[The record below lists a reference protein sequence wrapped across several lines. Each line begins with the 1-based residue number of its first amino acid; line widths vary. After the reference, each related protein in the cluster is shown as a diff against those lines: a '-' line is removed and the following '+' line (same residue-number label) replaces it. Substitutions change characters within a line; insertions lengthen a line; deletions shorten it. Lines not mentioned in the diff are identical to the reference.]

1 MTIHEVNW
9 IRSCNHKLCPTL
21 RKHALE
27 WYRPARHMPCFL
39 QKPFKE
45 AKQRLQ
51 KIPVIVQLEETR
63 SPEHTARLVA
73 ESARCR
79 LNKELPLINAF
90 STEVNAKNLEM
101 LVKDGNVKKVWYDG
115 EVRAVLD
122 TAASATHYTDL
133 WNNEITGKG
142 ITVAVLDTGI
152 HDHPDLE
159 GRIVAFKDLIKQK
172 DKPYDDNGHGTHVAG
187 DIASNGSQSEYR
199 YRGPAPDAG
208 LVGVKVLN
216 SIGSGSLSTV
226 IEGIQWCIDN
236 KDTYRIKVINL
247 SLGSNATQSYKND
260 PVCQAVEKAWN
271 AGITV
276 CAAAGNSGPESRTI
290 NSPGI
295 DPIIITVGALDD
307 INTENPGDDKV
318 ADFSSRGPTNDDLVK
333 PDIVA
338 PGVNIV
344 SLRAPGSTLDKQKK
358 KARVGKWYTSLSGT
372 SMATPIC
379 AGIVAQMLQAN
390 PNLTPEQ
397 VKTKLM
403 KTARSYPDIDANIQ
417 GAGLINA
424 YDAVRTE

>member
-1 MTIHEVNW
+1 MTINEVSW
-9 IRSCNHKLCPTL
+9 IRSCNHKFCPTL
-21 RKHALE
+21 RKYALE
-27 WYRPARHMPCFL
+27 WYRPARHMPCFM
-39 QKPFKE
+39 QKPFRE

-63 SPEHTARLVA
+63 NHEYAARSVA

-79 LNKELPLINAF
+79 LHRELPLINAF
-90 STEVNAKNLEM
+90 STEVNAKSLEK
-101 LVKDGNVKKVWYDG
+101 LVKDAKVKRVWYDG

-122 TAASATHYTDL
+122 TAASTTHCADL
-133 WNNEITGKG
+133 WNEEITGKG
-142 ITVAVLDTGI
+142 VAVAVLDTGI
-152 HDHPDLE
+152 YDHPDLE
-159 GRIVAFKDLIKQK
+159 GRIVAFKDLVKQK

-187 DIASNGSQSEYR
+187 DIGSNGSQSEYR
-199 YRGPAPDAG
+199 YKGPAPDAA

-216 SIGSGSLSTV
+216 SLGSGSLSTV

-236 KDTYRIKVINL
+236 KDAYGIKVINL

-295 DPIIITVGALDD
+295 DPVIITVGALDD
-307 INTENPGDDKV
+307 TGTENPGDDKV

-344 SLRAPGSTLDKQKK
+344 SLRSPGSTLDKQKK
-358 KARVGKWYTSLSGT
+358 KARVGKWYCSLSGT

-390 PNLTPEQ
+390 PDLTPEQ
-397 VKTKLM
+397 VKKKLM
-403 KTARSYPDIDANIQ
+403 QTAKPYPNVDANIQ
-417 GAGLINA
+417 GAGIINA
-424 YDAVRTE
+424 HDAVMAE